1 MKAFIY
7 GANGAEITDVAKPA
21 PKGTQ
26 VLVRVRA
33 NGLNRADLGMTKG
46 HAHGSA
52 GGVGAVLGM
61 EWSGEVAELGPDA
74 KGVKVGDR
82 VMGSGAAA
90 FAEYTLADHGRLFH
104 IPSSSNMSFE
114 EAATYPVALA
124 TMHNA
129 VVTNGGLQPG
139 QSVLIQ
145 GASSGVGLMAMQ
157 IAKLKGAKL
166 VIGSSTDA
174 TRRARL
180 KEFGADLA
188 VDSSDPGWVDQ
199 VLKATDGKGVDL
211 IVDQVSGKVATQN
224 LAATRIL
231 GRIVNVGR
239 LGGTHGDFNFDLHA
253 ARRIHYIGVTFRT
266 RGIEEIREIF
276 NEVKKDIWPAVES
289 GKLKLPIDKVYPFGK
304 IAEAFEHMEANKHLG
319 KIVVTQ

>member
-1 MKAFIY
+1 MKAYVY
-7 GANGAEITDVAKPA
+7 GANGAEVTDVAKPA

-33 NGLNRADLGMTKG
+33 CGLNRADLGMTKG

-52 GGVGAVLGM
+52 GGVGTVLGM
-61 EWSGEVAELGPDA
+61 EWAGEIAEVGPEA

-104 IPSSSNMSFE
+104 IPSTGNMGFE
-114 EAATYPVALA
+114 EAATLPVALA

-129 VVTNGGLQPG
+129 VVTNGALQPE

-166 VIGSSTDA
+166 VVGSSTDA
-174 TRRARL
+174 ARRERL

-188 VDSSDPGWVDQ
+188 IDSRDPGWGDQ
-199 VLKATDGKGVDL
+199 VLKATDGEGVDL
-211 IVDQVSGKVATQN
+211 IVDQVSASVANQN
-224 LAATRIL
+224 LAATKVK

-239 LGGTHGDFNFDLHA
+239 LGGSHGDFNFDLHA
-253 ARRIHYIGVTFRT
+253 ARRINYIGVTFRT
-266 RGIEEIREIF
+266 RSIAEIRDIF
-276 NEVKKDIWPAVES
+276 SAVRNDIWPAVES
-289 GKLKLPIDKVYPFGK
+289 RQLKLPIDKVLPFDQIGK
-304 IAEAFEHMEANKHLG
+304 AFEHMEANKHLG
-319 KIVVTQ
+319 KIVVTL